1 MKRRRFLALGA
12 AALVQSCRTDPASA
26 QATAERFLDAHYVRI
41 DRPTAEAIAT
51 GVASKKLADERRL
64 VEGQMIDEATR
75 LPNVYYRLE
84 EERPDGEARS
94 RLIYRVTFAVDGA
107 DTFDRRVLVLLR
119 READSWRVANFEEF
133 E

>member
-1 MKRRRFLALGA
+1 VRRRSVLVLGA
-12 AALVQSCRTDPASA
+12 LVLLGCRTDPSSA

-64 VEGQMIDEATR
+64 VEGHMIDEATR

-84 EERPDGEARS
+84 EERPDGDARS
-94 RLIYRVTFAVDGA
+94 RLIYRVTFAVEGA
-107 DTFDRRVLVLLR
+107 DTFDRRVLILLR
-119 READSWRVANFEEF
+119 REAEAWRVANFEEF